1 MLQSLDRAL
10 LVLEYVSRR
19 KSAGI
24 SMIAEHFGVDKSTAT
39 RIMQTFAAHDLVEK
53 DEYTQKYHMS
63 NGTLQLSYQ
72 VMLNNRIMQVARPL
86 LIELAQMTNEAAKLC
101 AISHDCIYILD
112 QVTGKHGHLTQTAD
126 IPGMRKPFHCSA
138 VGKIMMAYMP
148 QDEARVLLE
157 RLDRKRYTENTI
169 CEIEP
174 LMKQLYEIRVQGYAM
189 NLAEYTDRAYCV
201 AVPVFDEEGAA
212 SYALGFSGMTDY
224 RKHPE
229 HFRQIL
235 NCMKQSAQMLTD
247 NYRNEII
254 RNVI

>member
-10 LVLEYVSRR
+10 LVLEYLARR

-24 SMIAEHFGVDKSTAT
+24 SKIAEHFGVDKSTAT
-39 RIMQTFAAHDLVEK
+39 RIMQTFAAHDIVEK
-53 DEYTQKYHMS
+53 DEFTQKYHMS

-86 LIELAQMTNEAAKLC
+86 LVELAQMTDETAKLC

-112 QVTGKHGHLTQTAD
+112 QVTGKQGRLTQTAD

-148 QDEARVLLE
+148 QDEARELLE
-157 RLDRKRYTENTI
+157 RLDRKCYTENTI
-169 CEIEP
+169 CDVEP
-174 LMKQLYEIRVQGYAM
+174 LMKQLYEIRVRGYAM

-201 AVPVFDEEGAA
+201 AVPVFDETGAA

-224 RKHPE
+224 RRHPE
-229 HFRQIL
+229 HFKRIL
-235 NCMKQSAQMLTD
+235 DCMKNSAQMLTD
-247 NYRNEII
+247 NYRSEIV
-254 RNVI
+254 RNML